1 MIQFMVTRLLL
12 AIPQLLGV
20 GGAMF
25 LIIHLVPGDP
35 VIALVGDFPAPPEYI
50 ARIRAEFG
58 LDQSLGERFFR
69 YLMALVRGD
78 LGFSFAYR
86 TSVLHL
92 IVERAGAT
100 ILLTGTALIMGTSFG
115 LLLGIS
121 STRWSFSRLDNIIS
135 VISLAGFSIPVF
147 WLGQLLII
155 LFAVHLGWF
164 PSTGMVSLRA
174 PAVGWGRW
182 MDILKHLILPASAL
196 SFGYLAITTRLTRT
210 SMLEVLNQDY
220 IRTARSKG
228 VLEYRVL
235 VRHAFPNAM
244 LSVVT
249 LIGYN
254 IGLILSGSV
263 LVETVFGWPGLG
275 RLLYDSLFR
284 RDYPV
289 LMGIFLT
296 VSTAAILANL
306 LTDLT
311 YAFLDPRIR
320 YSDA

>member
-78 LGFSFAYR
+78 LGFFFLFR
-86 TSVLHL
+86 KSVHHL

-121 STRWSFSRLDNIIS
+121 SARWSFSRLDNIIS

-174 PAVGWGRW
+174 PVVGLGRW

-220 IRTARSKG
+220 IRTARAKG

-254 IGLILSGSV
+254 TGLILSGSV

>member
-121 STRWSFSRLDNIIS
+121 SARWSFSRLDNIIS

-174 PAVGWGRW
+174 PVVGLGRW

-220 IRTARSKG
+220 IRTARAKG

-254 IGLILSGSV
+254 TGLILSGSV